1 MRGLF
6 GALASGGGAE
16 RKDESRYGLVDQMW
30 ADFFGGYRASKS
42 GVSVNWKS
50 ALSVTTVLACT
61 RVRADGL
68 ATVPWKLYQRT
79 ETTKNGKAIVGRR
92 EARDHPLYDLL
103 ATAPNEW
110 MTSLEFRESQSFHVD
125 LTGHSYAYKNKVRGE
140 IAELILLDPGRVT
153 CRVNADYSRVYVLQ
167 GMDGTAQTVPGDLIW
182 HVKGPSW
189 DTIDGLNIVDLAREA
204 IGLALATEESHAA
217 FHRNGVRPSG
227 ILAADGTMNTAQLT
241 RLSAWV
247 RRNFG
252 GSTNAGKLMVVDRAA
267 KFQSTQMTGVDSQHI
282 ETRKFQVER
291 ICEVLRVMPIMIGF
305 SGDKNA
311 TFASAE
317 QMFLAHLV
325 HCVRPIHRRFGGS
338 SDLHLLTKKQRAE
351 GYYTGFV
358 DSDFLSPS
366 VEAKAKYNQ
375 IALGGPNNPG
385 WVTQNDVR
393 GWDEMDAVDG
403 ADSLYVPSGMAV
415 LDENG
420 KLVPITPPKSP
431 APAGE

>member
-1 MRGLF
+1 
-6 GALASGGGAE
+6 
-16 RKDESRYGLVDQMW
+16 
-30 ADFFGGYRASKS
+30 
-42 GVSVNWKS
+42 
-50 ALSVTTVLACT
+50 
-61 RVRADGL
+61 
-68 ATVPWKLYQRT
+68 
-79 ETTKNGKAIVGRR
+79 
-92 EARDHPLYDLL
+92 
-103 ATAPNEW
+103 
-110 MTSLEFRESQSFHVD
+110 
-125 LTGHSYAYKNKVRGE
+125 
-140 IAELILLDPGRVT
+140 
-153 CRVNADYSRVYVLQ
+153 
-167 GMDGTAQTVPGDLIW
+167 VPGDLIW

-338 SDLHLLTKKQRAE
+338 ADLHLLTKKQRAE

-366 VEAKAKYNQ
+366 VEAKARYNQ

-393 GWDEMDAVDG
+393 GWDEMDAVEG

-431 APAGE
+431 APTGE